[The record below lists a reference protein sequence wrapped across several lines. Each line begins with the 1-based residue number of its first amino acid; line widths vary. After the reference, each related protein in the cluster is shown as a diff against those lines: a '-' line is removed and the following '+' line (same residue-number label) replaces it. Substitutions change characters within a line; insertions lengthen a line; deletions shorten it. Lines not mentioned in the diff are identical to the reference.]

1 MELAIKN
8 NKSFIDYFKPKFTK
22 KDLQDQFN
30 KSLLDFKKIELNNTD
45 NKKNVLLGMLMNRIR
60 GKVDSKDVIGFVENV
75 K

>member
-30 KSLLDFKKIELNNTD
+30 KSLIDLKKIELNNTD